1 MAESSLPSPP
11 PPKTMALVSSLTGST
26 LEELSSSDVTFPGE
40 ICSLVEKNLDEL
52 IASEHV
58 CNYFCG
64 QLKHHLGN
72 KNICGP

>member
-1 MAESSLPSPP
+1 
-11 PPKTMALVSSLTGST
+11 MALVSSLTGST
-26 LEELSSSDVTFPGE
+26 REELSSSDVTFPGE
-40 ICSLVEKNLDEL
+40 ICSLVENDLDEL

-64 QLKHHLGN
+64 QLKQHHLGN

>member
-11 PPKTMALVSSLTGST
+11 PPSTMALVSSLMGRA

-40 ICSLVEKNLDEL
+40 IRSLVEKDFDEL

-64 QLKHHLGN
+64 QLKEHHMGN
-72 KNICGP
+72 